1 MSGDIPMIHG
11 YEERHGDEP
20 VAREPGD
27 VRQVIERI
35 ANWPDAEMFTSLAP
49 AHAMRALAR
58 EALASLTAQPDAES
72 PVRPHEAYSGAQGEV
87 MTIPLDSLVE
97 AYKTTGSVYAVG
109 RQFGIHGS
117 SVHERLTKVP
127 GLVKGPKRWS
137 PDALT
142 ILETEYTTHANAG
155 TLAVLAKR
163 LGVGKTSVCA
173 KAATLGL
180 TDQKRKKPYIS
191 VWAYMS
197 EDEAAEIWDHFKRNS
212 LGLVAYC
219 KRKGYDDLG
228 FSRTM
233 KSFFGDEW
241 ESVME
246 SKQPR
251 TSLYRHGRR
260 FEYMVRNK
268 LREAGFFAQR
278 SPASK
283 SVMDILAVRPGE
295 VWMVQCKRGGA
306 LGVAEWNALFDTA
319 REYGAIPILASQEAG
334 RGSMAFFV
342 LVERKDG
349 SKRPQPMSRVYPL
362 K

>member
-1 MSGDIPMIHG
+1 
-11 YEERHGDEP
+11 
-20 VAREPGD
+20 V
-27 VRQVIERI
+27 
-35 ANWPDAEMFTSLAP
+35 
-49 AHAMRALAR
+49 
-58 EALASLTAQPDAES
+58 
-72 PVRPHEAYSGAQGEV
+72 
-87 MTIPLDSLVE
+87 IPLDSLIE
-97 AYKTTGSVYAVG
+97 AYKTTQSVHAVG

-117 SVHERLTKVP
+117 SVHERLSRVP

-137 PDALT
+137 PEKLA
-142 ILETEYTTHANAG
+142 ILEAEYPAHANAG

-180 TDQKRKKPYIS
+180 TDQKRQKPYAS

-197 EDEAAEIWDHFKRNS
+197 EDEAAKIWDEFKRNS

-219 KRKGYDDLG
+219 KRVGYDDLG

-233 KSFFGDEW
+233 KAFFGDEW

-246 SKQPR
+246 AKQPR
-251 TSLYRHGRR
+251 QSLYRYGRQ
-260 FEYMVRNK
+260 FEYRVRDA
-268 LREAGFFAQR
+268 LRKAGFFAQR

-283 SVMDILAVRPGE
+283 SVLDLLAVRPGE

-306 LGVAEWNALFDTA
+306 LGVTEWNMLYDTA
-319 REYGAIPILASQEAG
+319 RAYGAVPIMASQEAG
-334 RGSMAFFV
+334 RGSMAFYV
-342 LVERKDG
+342 LIGKKDG

-362 K
+362 S